1 MHVERAQVDDDQ
13 DDVRP
18 VRGPLAVTQQLV
30 VSHFMEMKI
39 PVAVKGRV
47 LSPDAIH
54 VANKLAQTILSA
66 KIPLLDLIFFRMQ
79 ILLASH
85 FPGHAL
91 SQFKCGTVDAVARTE
106 RRRQDEA
113 RHECGPAAVLE
124 LLSQN
129 IRRIGPE
136 VRAKVF
142 ANVRLRQLSEV
153 LRELRLRG
161 APGKIIVGLRKA
173 KLREPQHHFWP
184 RERFSEK
191 DHIGIDLLRLA
202 DHPFPESK
210 WLRMWIVDAKYS
222 DSLTAPIQDDA
233 LQFIP

>member
-1 MHVERAQVDDDQ
+1 MHVVRAQVDDDQ
-13 DDVRP
+13 NDVRP
-18 VRGPLAVTQQLV
+18 VRRPLAVTQQLV
-30 VSHFMEMKI
+30 VSHFMEMQT
-39 PVAVKGRV
+39 PVALKGWV
-47 LSPDAIH
+47 LAPDAIH
-54 VANKLAQTILSA
+54 VTNKLAETVLSA

-85 FPGHAL
+85 FPRHAL

-113 RHECGPAAVLE
+113 RHERGSAAVLQ
-124 LLSQN
+124 LLGKN

-142 ANVRLRQLSEV
+142 ADIGLRQLSEV
-153 LRELRLRG
+153 LRKLRLRG

-202 DHPFPESK
+202 DHPFPERE
-210 WLRMWIVDAKYS
+210 WLRMRIIDAKYS